1 MLGIYILTVL
11 ATLLWGLWFLYFP
24 CADSGDPLGLKVRN
38 IIVVILLAFIPGVN
52 AVAVI
57 ITFIWVVVSIIADG
71 PGSVFPSCKGTKI
84 DNFFNY
90 EFFKK
95 Q

>member
-1 MLGIYILTVL
+1 MLGAYILTVL

-24 CADSGDPLGLKVRN
+24 AVRFGKSFGLKVKH
-38 IIVVILLAFIPGVN
+38 IIL
-52 AVAVI
+52 I
-57 ITFIWVVVSIIADG
+57 ITISLIPVLNLFGFFLSFLWIFIDIVTDG
-71 PGSVFPSCKGTKI
+71 MGSVFPKYSWKKLEQ
-84 DNFFNY
+84 FLNY